1 MTRHITRRSTLAAT
15 AVATLGLG
23 ACAATTTPAA
33 KAEGPGYTIV
43 IPVVAREGRSR
54 DEVLKALQRMMD
66 VYRKSP
72 ALIDGVLLENTRP
85 GNRPQFLQVT
95 RWRDQKDWAT
105 VFTGEEFGRTL
116 RENDGIYSVDGGG
129 VFAPVK

>member
-1 MTRHITRRSTLAAT
+1 MKRDLSRRSTLAA
-15 AVATLGLG
+15 AAALGLG
-23 ACAATTTPAA
+23 GCAATATTPNAA
-33 KAEGPGYTIV
+33 AAGAGYTIV
-43 IPVVAREGRSR
+43 IPVAAREGKSR